1 MSGSTSQA
9 SFSLA
14 GFQVT
19 IIGRFWVTAEDMDL
33 YNVWPA
39 VYRLDLMSVFQTY
52 LEVHPMIL
60 DDLGLA
66 VPLLASE

>member
-1 MSGSTSQA
+1 
-9 SFSLA
+9 
-14 GFQVT
+14 
-19 IIGRFWVTAEDMDL
+19 MDL